1 MLPFAMTDFLVG
13 LLSFLFTLMIL
24 SYVVGD
30 NPLFRLAIHIF
41 VGVTAGYVT
50 LIVWQQVI
58 INKLIA
64 PMLMGDWPQAI
75 VLIFPL
81 VMGLF
86 LLTKISP
93 KYQFLGRWVV
103 AFLVGVG
110 AAAAIAGALTGTLLP
125 QAWASINLFDIDA
138 FQPGTTVEKITEGIS
153 ILLGTVTTLAY
164 FQFSIRQSAAKTGQR
179 GLFMRILSSAGEVFL
194 AITFGALFA
203 GVLSSA
209 LAAMV
214 NRIQS
219 IVDFFA
225 SLFF

>member
-1 MLPFAMTDFLVG
+1 VMTDFFVG

-24 SYVVGD
+24 SYLVGD
-30 NPLFRLAIHIF
+30 NPLFRLSIHVF
-41 VGVTAGYVT
+41 VGVTAGYIG
-50 LIVWQQVI
+50 LIVWKQVI
-58 INKLIA
+58 LNKLFA
-64 PMLMGDWPQAI
+64 PMFAGDLLLTI
-75 VLIFPL
+75 LLIIPL
-81 VMGLF
+81 IMALF
-86 LLTKISP
+86 LITKIFP
-93 KYQFLGRWVV
+93 KYQAFGNWVV

-125 QAWASINLFDIDA
+125 QTWASINLFDLGGVSSTPIA
-138 FQPGTTVEKITEGIS
+138 ERFTEGLF

-164 FQFSIRQSAAKTGQR
+164 FQFSVRQNSARTGQR
-179 GLFMRILSSAGEVFL
+179 GLFMRIIAYTGEIFL

-219 IVDFFA
+219 LVEFLT